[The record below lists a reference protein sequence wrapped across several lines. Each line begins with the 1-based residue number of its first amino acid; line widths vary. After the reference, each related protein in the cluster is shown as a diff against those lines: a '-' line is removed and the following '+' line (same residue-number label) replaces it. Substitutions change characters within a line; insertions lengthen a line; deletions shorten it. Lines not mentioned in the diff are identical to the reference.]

1 MEVYTSDTKAPLK
14 SLELSFHHWAV
25 VSGGT
30 KEEEFVMGRF
40 ELHYTLVAVDRWSKD
55 GIDLPLRLLDMQF
68 NQSLKELRF
77 SLTTM
82 GTKDG
87 DGIGREVIDQGG
99 PRREGFNL
107 SARNLIENSH
117 VLTCLGEYNYLAP
130 TIPFQTTQ
138 MTQGFHMGPSSLRKP
153 LDISLD

>member
-1 MEVYTSDTKAPLK
+1 
-14 SLELSFHHWAV
+14 
-25 VSGGT
+25 
-30 KEEEFVMGRF
+30 MGRF
-40 ELHYTLVAVDRWSKD
+40 ELHYTLVAVDRWNKD
-55 GIDLPLRLLDMQF
+55 GLDLPLRLLDMQF

-117 VLTCLGEYNYLAP
+117 VLTCFGEYNYLAT

-138 MTQGFHMGPSSLRKP
+138 MTQDFHMGPSSLRKP
-153 LDISLD
+153 LDISLG